1 MNAMDQYSQ
10 GGTSSKTPKLVF
22 VTGPS
27 GGGRTTAINALEDMG
42 FETIINLP
50 LRYVTRLLND
60 DPPSGPTAMGLD
72 IRNRDFSVNG
82 VLDILS
88 ELSQKSDV
96 RPELVFVECSPAV
109 LLRRYS
115 ETR

>member
-1 MNAMDQYSQ
+1 MNAVDRKPQSAI
-10 GGTSSKTPKLVF
+10 SSKTPRLVF

-50 LRYVTRLLND
+50 LRYITRLLKD

-88 ELSQKSDV
+88 ELSKTSDV
-96 RPELVFVECSPAV
+96 PPMR
-109 LLRRYS
+109 
-115 ETR
+115 